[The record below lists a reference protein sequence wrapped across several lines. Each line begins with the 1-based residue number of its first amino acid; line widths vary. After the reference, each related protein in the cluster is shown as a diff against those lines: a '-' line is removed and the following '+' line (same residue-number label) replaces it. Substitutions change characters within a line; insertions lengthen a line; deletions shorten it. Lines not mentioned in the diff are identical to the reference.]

1 MGAVNLI
8 CGYKKGIILNRD
20 ADGRDGAFEGFNDPF
35 GDWIFQFRLDGAAE
49 IPGTVGDGISLLHQ
63 ILTQILVPSQ

>member
-8 CGYKKGIILNRD
+8 CGYNKGIILNRD

-49 IPGTVGDGISLLHQ
+49 IPGTAKMKM
-63 ILTQILVPSQ
+63 SQVTSCKKGYPR